1 MAMLT
6 DVYIEL
12 HVPDFK
18 RAIEFYSRLGFKL
31 MWLTEDYLVMKRKR
45 SVLNFYGGSQKV
57 YSHSYFGRFKKTTK
71 CGYGVEIIIPVD
83 RAERVYN
90 SVRKFAKIVQPLQL
104 KKWGRRDFRI
114 VDPFGFYLRITERY
128 EWVRKLDTRQKKL
141 INDYK
146 MKLKREALRDRGNG
160 RS

>member
-18 RAIEFYSRLGFKL
+18 KAIEFYSKLGFKL
-31 MWLTEDYLVMKRKR
+31 LWRAEDYLVMKRKK

-71 CGYGVEIIIPVD
+71 CGYGVEIIIPVEHV
-83 RAERVYN
+83 ERFYER
-90 SVRKFAKIVQPLQL
+90 VRKFAKIVQPLQL
-104 KKWGRRDFRI
+104 KKWGHRDFRI
-114 VDPFGFYLRITERY
+114 VDPFGFYLRIRERY
-128 EWVRKLDTRQKKL
+128 EWVGELDARQKKL
-141 INDYK
+141 IGEYK
-146 MKLKREALRDRGNG
+146 TKLKEEALRN
-160 RS
+160 

>member
-1 MAMLT
+1 MLT

-18 RAIEFYSRLGFKL
+18 RAIEFYSKLGFKPL
-31 MWLTEDYLVMKRKR
+31 WRTEDYLVMKRKR
-45 SVLNFYGGSQKV
+45 SVLNFYGGSEKV
-57 YSHSYFGRFKKTTK
+57 YRHSYFGRFRKNTK

-83 RAERVYN
+83 RVEHLYKNVM
-90 SVRKFAKIVQPLQL
+90 KFARIVQPLQL

-128 EWVRKLDTRQKKL
+128 EWIDKLDEKQRKL

-146 MKLKREALRDRGNG
+146 MKLKKEGPA
-160 RS
+160 

>member
-1 MAMLT
+1 MALLT

-18 RAIEFYSRLGFKL
+18 KAVEFYSRLGFKPR
-31 MWLTEDYLVMKRKR
+31 WRTEDYLVMKRKR
-45 SVLNFYGGSQKV
+45 SVLNFYGGSERV
-57 YSHSYFGRFKKTTK
+57 YRHSYFGHFSKNTK

-83 RAERVYN
+83 RVERFYL

-128 EWVRKLDTRQKKL
+128 EWVGKLDARQKKL
-141 INDYK
+141 VSDYK
-146 MKLKREALRDRGNG
+146 RKVKEDAVRGS
-160 RS
+160 RSPK

>member
-1 MAMLT
+1 MLT

-18 RAIEFYSRLGFKL
+18 KTIEFYSKLGFKL
-31 MWLTEDYLVMKRKR
+31 LWRTEDYLVMKRKR
-45 SVLNFYGGSQKV
+45 SVLNFYGGNQKV
-57 YSHSYFGRFKKTTK
+57 YSHSYFGRFKKNTK
-71 CGYGVEIIIPVD
+71 RGYGVEIIIPVD
-83 RAERVYN
+83 RVELFYD

-128 EWVRKLDTRQKKL
+128 DWIGKLDPNQRKS
-141 INDYK
+141 ISNYE
-146 MKLKREALRDRGNG
+146 MKLKEAALRERGG
-160 RS
+160 RRS